1 MSRSP
6 LYVICVLLLVT
17 GLISGCTGCNKQKRI
32 NDRVTLWR
40 KDKIPYGTFYAYENL
55 QRLFPAATIIN
66 NKKSPDPYRQ
76 KNVREIFE
84 NTSSTNSHKTCYV
97 VIATRVLPDDKELD
111 ALFAKVYKGEQ
122 VFISS
127 LNISE
132 NLLDSLQLKASFY
145 TSYFNDRDSLTVE
158 VSNPVSASSSRFT
171 YPGKAMDNYFTSVDS
186 SITSVLGKD
195 EKGRANFIK
204 VSYDNGGAF
213 YIHLAPLALSNFFLL
228 HKDNK
233 SYYDQVLSYL
243 PKDAEVIN
251 WDDYFRNSDGRNSG
265 ERNGFS
271 ALKWWMIQPP
281 LAWGMWLLL
290 LLLLLIYL
298 FESKRKQRIIP
309 VIAPLKNASLDFV
322 KTIGRLYFQRKDNKD
337 LAGKMMAH
345 FLGHVRSRYNIR
357 GTAMDDDFV
366 QRLAYKSGYDQQAI
380 QALVYDLHFSQ
391 AQSQLSDHAL
401 LELNHKLE
409 TFYQFA

>member
-1 MSRSP
+1 
-6 LYVICVLLLVT
+6 LLLVA
-17 GLISGCTGCNKQKRI
+17 GLISGCTGCKKSKKL

-40 KDKIPYGTFYAYENL
+40 KDKIPYGTYYAYENL
-55 QRLFPAATIIN
+55 QRLFPAATVTN
-66 NKKSPDPYRQ
+66 NKKSPDPYRH
-76 KNVREIFE
+76 KNVQDIFD
-84 NTSSTNSHKTCYV
+84 NDNGNSHKTCY
-97 VIATRVLPDDKELD
+97 IIISNKVLPDDKELD
-111 ALFAKVYKGEQ
+111 ALFAKVSRGEQ

-127 LNISE
+127 LNIGE
-132 NLLDSLQLKASFY
+132 NLLDTLQLKVSFF
-145 TSYFNDRDSLTVE
+145 TGFFNEHDSLTVQ
-158 VSNPVSASSSRFT
+158 VNNPVSEASSQFT
-171 YPGKAMDNYFTSVDS
+171 YPGKALDNYFSSVDS
-186 SITSVLGKD
+186 TITTVLGKD
-195 EKGRANFIK
+195 AQGRADFIK
-204 VSYDNGGAF
+204 ISYESGGAF

-243 PKDAEVIN
+243 PKDAQVIH
-251 WDDYFRNSDGRNSG
+251 WDDYFRNSEGQGRNKGPFPTLS
-265 ERNGFS
+265 
-271 ALKWWMIQPP
+271 WWMNQPP
-281 LAWGMWLLL
+281 LAWAMWLLL

-337 LAGKMMAH
+337 LANKMMAH
-345 FLGHVRSRYNIR
+345 FLGHVRGRYNIR
-357 GTAMDDDFV
+357 STTMDDDFV

-380 QALVYDLHFSQ
+380 QALVYDLHFAQ
-391 AQSQLSDHAL
+391 AQAQLSDHAL